1 MMQKT
6 AEDIA
11 IGAGAVTAPLWLE
24 PANQWL
30 HFFILCG
37 GLILVGIRIYNAL
50 KEQSNGTD

>member
-1 MMQKT
+1 MQKT

-37 GLILVGIRIYNAL
+37 GLILVAIRIHNAL
-50 KEQSNGTD
+50 KEQGNGTD